1 MQNPQVRTVEQM
13 QHAQNVKLY
22 ERNVPSAPLQPYL
35 EVRPVSTKY
44 SFLPIVDPRKPIN
57 VPFQQQPV
65 YNVHAT
71 FNPGNSQGP
80 WSGFAS
86 QVNTE
91 SVLRNQVYALQK
103 CSQAVYVP
111 SSQSDLY
118 TYQFQHNNQVTQPHG
133 LLFSQDKFNCFNP
146 NPDPKLVG
154 FSLFN
159 NSTRSQVKDVKG
171 EAEPGV

>member
-1 MQNPQVRTVEQM
+1 MQNPQVKTVEQM

-35 EVRPVSTKY
+35 EVRPVATKY
-44 SFLPIVDPRKPIN
+44 SYLPIVDPRKELA
-57 VPFQQQPV
+57 VPLKQQPV

-71 FNPGNSQGP
+71 FNPGNAGGP

-111 SSQSDLY
+111 SSHSDLY
-118 TYQFQHNNQVTQPHG
+118 TYQFQPKQAPQSHP
-133 LLFSQDKFNCFNP
+133 LLFSQDKFNCFDP
-146 NPDPKLVG
+146 NPDAQKVG

-159 NSTRSQVKDVKG
+159 NSTRSQIKDVK
-171 EAEPGV
+171 E

>member
-1 MQNPQVRTVEQM
+1 MQNPQVKSVAQM
-13 QHAQNVKLY
+13 QDAQNMALY

-44 SFLPIVDPRKPIN
+44 SYLPIVDPRKELN
-57 VPFQQQPV
+57 VPFVQQPT

-86 QVNTE
+86 QINTE
-91 SVLRNQVYALQK
+91 SVLRNQIYALQK

-111 SSQSDLY
+111 SSHSDLY
-118 TYQFQHNNQVTQPHG
+118 NYTFQPKQTPQAHG
-133 LLFSQDKFNCFNP
+133 LLFQQSQFKCFDP
-146 NPDPKLVG
+146 NPDSSKVG

-159 NSTRSQVKDVKG
+159 NSTRSQVKDVKP
-171 EAEPGV
+171 EPGV